1 MKFRDLRVWLYVFGL
16 TALVAIYLY
25 QQSMSHKK
33 ELESQS
39 IKAVVLG
46 KNNLQATFHNYHL
59 QLDEY
64 LSRNYLALTGGS
76 LADQAAQI
84 AAIFDSNPKFQL
96 HQIQTLSR
104 KEAAEKQFEGLQSRV
119 ILRDSSSSML
129 VENYFFD
136 LEGKVSGGNP
146 GSRFFVTE
154 SLIEERLGVSF
165 DSNPKDGGERSL
177 KFLVE
182 HEVPFYRLMEDNL
195 PLRFFDRLFLLDA
208 SGVVVYP
215 SEYRG
220 TALLDPATVESHSS
234 IGPENNAEVM
244 KAGELIFQMNLGSE
258 EFEAFMS
265 PCLLAGGHY
274 FLLGLKERSQFQ
286 RAAYRIDFGVLSVLV
301 LVLVLVLFGIPIIG
315 IFSLSAGDVLSKGKV
330 MGIGLSL
337 IFLALVAGY
346 TLAFI
351 QNQRTSELDVELLNE
366 LEGDISAQF
375 QHYYSL
381 LQRFSVAEN
390 QDDVT
395 KDTQNQL
402 PINEYIQFG
411 TDGFI
416 RKLGVPGTGMMGLG
430 DQSFISIKQRDYVI
444 ESKRNPSKAFLS
456 AHFSNATG
464 ALEGVVSLFQDEIG
478 SAITFDVGS
487 LVSSEMN
494 RNRFFVFK
502 EDGKVIMK
510 STGME
515 MPVNRLQD
523 AIDEGVWSRIQTLLG
538 NNAERHQKRSWEMP
552 LYVNGHEYQAIFK
565 RLSFDGFSSSVWVMY
580 LVDKS
585 LQDSLFILT
594 TFETLAFLFPYLLLL
609 GLLVSFV
616 FLARLQPIYL
626 RMREFSFDWYRPAPS
641 KRNQYLYAN
650 YLLAFHI
657 IVFLFVYL
665 VIPLTLFSIFL
676 WSALLAMSASICN
689 FVLLF
694 PDTKRGLGTRE
705 FNFLAPALFVFL
717 LLAIGLV
724 FLNAYAL
731 EQNYFYWGML
741 MLFLLVFAVILCFV
755 ASGMGRMPKLKP
767 DFSGEIKGWKKIHF
781 QLTKMWNFI
790 TQLQVEKRIFSLNFL
805 LWIIVLG
812 FLPGYAIHRQVFV
825 QEVYI
830 WKNPVGGGVKPS
842 GIQQVSGFY
851 QDLISV
857 HEQLRRVNFSRLT
870 YRSDEELSRFIA
882 PDIRAVEASFMR
894 PKQVYYGVD
903 RSVQSAS
910 IAEVVFQKIG
920 QTPVLLLTT
929 ILLFGLFFNL
939 IMRVSKRI
947 FLVDYLFPVQ
957 NKRLPSACIKR
968 KFTFVIGLD
977 NKKISKWIRYHFPI
991 NRDRLLILSAT
1002 SDESSWPEE
1011 MEDCQAVL
1019 LQNLHG
1025 LDSASEVLEVLERFR
1040 DRFFGRSLLLFIS
1053 SGRSIQD
1060 IIQEGASEMEVL
1072 RITEI
1077 MKPFLF
1083 YIVPLNFH
1091 QEVLLL
1097 PHDIGDWASMSEE
1110 HRQGFRR
1117 KVKSPLFNDP
1127 LVAGLSEELIYGE
1140 NNTSLACLITDEL
1153 LEESLESRISQD
1165 RYEKC
1170 ILSIQRYNKAFFIN
1184 VWSKLN
1190 MREKKLC
1197 YYFASEGFIN
1207 YTMRD
1212 VMASLLQKG
1221 VLSLNPTQDR
1231 LRLFSVSFTNF
1242 VLANTAEKELDAFRR
1257 EEKAKGTSRLVQAA
1271 AISFVFISVSVIGFY
1286 DPNILDRSVAY
1297 VSAAIGLSGTIY
1309 SFFHKGFKSMWSGDS

>member
-25 QQSMSHKK
+25 QQSMSHRK

-39 IKAVVLG
+39 IKAIVLG
-46 KNNLQATFHNYHL
+46 KNNLQATFHNYHF
-59 QLDEY
+59 QLEEY

-76 LADQAAQI
+76 LASQAAEI
-84 AAIFDSNPKFQL
+84 AAIFDSKPKFHL
-96 HQIQTLSR
+96 KQIRILSK
-104 KEAAEKQFEGLQSRV
+104 KEAAEKQLEALQSRV
-119 ILRDSSSSML
+119 IMGDSSSSLL
-129 VENYFFD
+129 VENFYFD
-136 LEGKVSGGNP
+136 LEAKVPKRGTDSG
-146 GSRFFVTE
+146 FFVE
-154 SLIEERLGVSF
+154 KALIEGRFGTSF
-165 DSNPKDGGERSL
+165 ISTPEDGGESSL
-177 KFLVE
+177 KFSVA
-182 HEVPFYRLMEDNL
+182 HELPYYQLMEDNL
-195 PLRFFDRLFLLDA
+195 PLKFFDRLFLLDA
-208 SGVVVYP
+208 GGVVVYP
-215 SEYRG
+215 GQHRG
-220 TALLDPATVESHSS
+220 SSLLDPTALENSTVTDPES
-234 IGPENNAEVM
+234 NVAVM
-244 KAGELIFQMNLGSE
+244 KAGEQLFKMKLGSE
-258 EFEAFMS
+258 EFEAFLS
-265 PCLLAGGHY
+265 PFLLAGNQY
-274 FLLGLKERSQFQ
+274 YLIGLKESAQFQ
-286 RAAYRIDFGVLSVLV
+286 RAAYRIDFGVLSVLL

-315 IFSLSAGDVLSKGKV
+315 IFSLSIGDVLSKGKV
-330 MGIGLSL
+330 IGIGLSL

-366 LEGDISAQF
+366 LEEDLSGQF
-375 QHYYSL
+375 ERYFSL
-381 LQRFSVAEN
+381 LQRFSTVEN
-390 QDDVT
+390 QESVT
-395 KDTQNQL
+395 EDTLNRL
-402 PINEYIQFG
+402 PINEYLQFS

-416 RKLGVPGTGMMGLG
+416 SALGVPGVEMMWLG

-444 ESKRNPSKAFLS
+444 ESKRNPSNAFLS
-456 AHFSNATG
+456 AHYSNATG
-464 ALEGVVSLFQDEIG
+464 ALEGVVSLFRDDLG
-478 SAITFDVGS
+478 SAITFDVRS
-487 LVSSEMN
+487 LVDEEISKH
-494 RNRFFVFK
+494 RFFVFK
-502 EDGKVIMK
+502 ADGKVIMK
-510 STGME
+510 SDGME

-523 AIDEGVWSRIQTLLG
+523 AIDELVWYRIQALLD
-538 NNAERHQKRSWEMP
+538 NNSARNQKRIWEMP
-552 LYVNGHEYQAIFK
+552 LYVNGHEYQAVFK
-565 RLSFDGFSSSVWVMY
+565 RVAFDGFSSSVWVMY

-594 TFETLAFLFPYLLLL
+594 TFEALAFLFPYLLLL

-650 YLLAFHI
+650 YLLGFHGVI
-657 IVFLFVYL
+657 FLFVYL

-676 WSALLAMSASICN
+676 WSALIALSGSICN

-694 PDTKRGLGTRE
+694 PETKRGLGSRE
-705 FNFLAPALFVFL
+705 FNFLAPALFVFV
-717 LLAIGLV
+717 LLASGLV
-724 FLNAYAL
+724 VLNAYAL
-731 EQNYFYWGML
+731 EGNYFFLCMVML
-741 MLFLLVFAVILCFV
+741 SLLVVAVMLCFL
-755 ASGMGRMPKLKP
+755 ASVRGTMPKLKP
-767 DFSGEIKGWKKIHF
+767 DFSGEIKGWKKVHF
-781 QLTKMWNFI
+781 RLTKMWNFV
-790 TQLQVEKRIFSLNFL
+790 TQLQVEKRIYSLNFL
-805 LWIIVLG
+805 LWILILG

-830 WKNPVGGGVKPS
+830 WKNPVGGGSQTP
-842 GIQQVSGFY
+842 GIRPVSGFY
-851 QDLISV
+851 QELISV

-870 YRSDEELSRFIA
+870 YRSDEELRGFLA

-894 PKQVYYGVD
+894 PKQLYSGAS
-903 RSVQSAS
+903 RSIQAAS
-910 IAEVVFQKIG
+910 ISQVVFQKIG

-929 ILLFGLFFNL
+929 FLLFGLFFNL

-957 NKRLPSACIKR
+957 NKRLPSACVKR
-968 KFTFVIGLD
+968 KFTFVTGLD
-977 NKKISKWIRYHFPI
+977 NKKLAKWIRYHFLTD
-991 NRDRLLILSAT
+991 RDHLLILSAT
-1002 SDESSWPEE
+1002 AEVSSWPET
-1011 MEDCQAVL
+1011 DAKHHAVL
-1019 LQNLHG
+1019 LENLHC
-1025 LDSASEVLEVLERFR
+1025 LATTSEILEALERFKEK
-1040 DRFFGRSLLLFIS
+1040 FFNRNLLLFIS

-1060 IIQEGASEMEVL
+1060 IILEGASEMEVL

-1083 YIVPLNFH
+1083 YVVPLNFH

-1097 PHDIGDWASMSEE
+1097 PHDGGDWSAMSEE
-1110 HRQGFRR
+1110 NQRDFRR

-1127 LVAGLSEELIYGE
+1127 LVTGLSEELIYGE
-1140 NNTSLACLITDEL
+1140 NNAALACLLTDEL
-1153 LEESLESRISQD
+1153 QEESLESRISQD

-1197 YYFASEGFIN
+1197 YYFALEGFIN

-1221 VLSLNPTQDR
+1221 ILGLSPSKDR
-1231 LRLFSVSFTNF
+1231 LRLFSLAFTNF
-1242 VLANTAEKELDAFRR
+1242 VLANTAEEEIEAFKK
-1257 EEKAKGTSRLVQAA
+1257 EEKAMGTSKLVQAA

-1297 VSAAIGLSGTIY
+1297 VSAAIGLSGTVY